1 MPEEWLAFGETED
14 GGFQPIPAKGLC
26 RNSDGSAVWRSV
38 LINSYDS
45 ERQKF
50 AGYWDDGGETGYVEL
65 TRINLLFNSED
76 PRIFAQRVAQAH
88 SERIYADSQIRYNFF
103 VDLMPQQELPELDS
117 EQVSRILHCATASK
131 YLRSRQVET
140 SSILFEVQLDFG
152 RTMNRIIMEKTI
164 EKSEEELKQM
174 IPANLTLP
182 PKAPE
187 KEVPYFG
194 RVPVP
199 PPNDFPEKFSNFC
212 FHSLFIK
219 DEVIR
224 AMVDIREEC
233 NKVNQDY
240 RIFETNMG
248 GKIMRVEEFKQ
259 HQSAS
264 IASLRHSTRE
274 QGWVGR
280 LEKIIKK
287 EFNSVGKGWFNIN
300 ENSKETYEFGKL
312 KKFLLLVNFMMQDT
326 VLTLCQDSV
335 KEFKDFI
342 LEFVPEET
350 IITDCANIK
359 NIFKKKDT
367 PPADES
373 DDELADLEDDLPE
386 AKMTKAEIRKQFA
399 KNKDPEPLFELD
411 LVLKPGALIPTYSTA
426 PEEIVEK
433 VKGIFEDGIKVL
445 TQIPQLEPILLK
457 HLFKALAE
465 KTIKA
470 PIIPV
475 DEPKPPNKNK
485 KSERLDDNAWLYYA
499 FDEIMKNLERA
510 IEPLAAYVETFA
522 AFKEQNELNQDK
534 YVADLDEGPEPIT
547 PEQLRADIDI

>member
-1 MPEEWLAFGETED
+1 
-14 GGFQPIPAKGLC
+14 
-26 RNSDGSAVWRSV
+26 
-38 LINSYDS
+38 
-45 ERQKF
+45 
-50 AGYWDDGGETGYVEL
+50 
-65 TRINLLFNSED
+65 
-76 PRIFAQRVAQAH
+76 
-88 SERIYADSQIRYNFF
+88 
-103 VDLMPQQELPELDS
+103 
-117 EQVSRILHCATASK
+117 
-131 YLRSRQVET
+131 
-140 SSILFEVQLDFG
+140 
-152 RTMNRIIMEKTI
+152 MNRIIMEKTI

-233 NKVNQDY
+233 NKVTQDY

-359 NIFKKKDT
+359 NVFKKKDI
-367 PPADES
+367 PQEDLS
-373 DDELADLEDDLPE
+373 DDELVDLEDDLPE

-426 PEEIVEK
+426 PEEIVAK

-499 FDEIMKNLERA
+499 FDDIMKNLERS

-534 YVADLDEGPEPIT
+534 YVADLDDGPEPIT
-547 PEQLRADIDI
+547 PEQLRADIDIQIKLEEELKERMPTTVVVSMFKINNNDPRDKYAGKYQQIV

>member
-1 MPEEWLAFGETED
+1 
-14 GGFQPIPAKGLC
+14 
-26 RNSDGSAVWRSV
+26 
-38 LINSYDS
+38 
-45 ERQKF
+45 
-50 AGYWDDGGETGYVEL
+50 
-65 TRINLLFNSED
+65 
-76 PRIFAQRVAQAH
+76 VAQAH

-103 VDLMPQQELPELDS
+103 IDLMPQQDLPELDS

-131 YLRSRQVET
+131 YLRARQVET
-140 SSILFEVQLDFG
+140 STILYEVQMDFG

-219 DEVIR
+219 PEVIH

-233 NKVNQDY
+233 NKVCQDY

-264 IASLRHSTRE
+264 IASLKHATRE

-326 VLTLCQDSV
+326 VLTLCQESV
-335 KEFKDFI
+335 KEFKEFI
-342 LEFVPEET
+342 LDFVPEET
-350 IITDCANIK
+350 IITDCANVK
-359 NIFKKKDT
+359 NIFKKKENIEPESEEDMI
-367 PPADES
+367 DE
-373 DDELADLEDDLPE
+373 ENDLPE
-386 AKMTKAEIRKQFA
+386 AKMIKDEIRKKFA

-411 LVLKPGALIPTYSTA
+411 LVLKPGALIPTYSTP
-426 PEEIVEK
+426 PEEIVDK

-445 TQIPQLEPILLK
+445 TQIP
-457 HLFKALAE
+457 
-465 KTIKA
+465 
-470 PIIPV
+470 
-475 DEPKPPNKNK
+475 
-485 KSERLDDNAWLYYA
+485 
-499 FDEIMKNLERA
+499 
-510 IEPLAAYVETFA
+510 
-522 AFKEQNELNQDK
+522 
-534 YVADLDEGPEPIT
+534 
-547 PEQLRADIDI
+547 